1 MPLPCAVSISLQY
14 LLMFAFVS
22 LAAAQGGM
30 MDTAR
35 SVGETFG
42 FNSWAFV
49 SQILS
54 FSIVC
59 ATLYKFAY
67 HPILKVLE
75 ERRQRIELTYRE
87 AAALKIQ
94 VADAEKRA
102 SEIVVQAS
110 SGAHKLVED
119 AKLAA
124 LEFQEKQMQQAKAE
138 AEAFIAKARADIKR
152 EREVM
157 LAELRSE
164 VASLVVRTTAKVAGK
179 VLTDDDQRRLTEE
192 ANRELAA

>member
-1 MPLPCAVSISLQY
+1 MEGPTTSSIGRRRWWNNPRSTGC
-14 LLMFAFVS
+14 
-22 LAAAQGGM
+22 LARAGA
-30 MDTAR
+30 DA
-35 SVGETFG
+35 
-42 FNSWAFV
+42 
-49 SQILS
+49 L
-54 FSIVC
+54 C
-59 ATLYKFAY
+59 
-67 HPILKVLE
+67 
-75 ERRQRIELTYRE
+75 E

-119 AKLAA
+119 ARLAA

-138 AEAFIAKARADIKR
+138 AEALVAKARADIKR

>member
-1 MPLPCAVSISLQY
+1 MISA
-14 LLMFAFVS
+14 AF
-22 LAAAQGGM
+22 LAAAPQASIS
-30 MDTAR
+30 DTAR
-35 SVGETFG
+35 AMGETFG

-49 SQILS
+49 AQILS

-59 ATLYKFAY
+59 AALYKLAY

-75 ERRQRIELTYRE
+75 DRRQRIEATYRE

-138 AEAFIAKARADIKR
+138 AEALVSKARADIKR

-179 VLTDDDQRRLTEE
+179 VLTDDDQRRLSDE
-192 ANRELAA
+192 ASRELAA